1 MKSKTKETNNQP
13 NKKTVCIYIDIEQI
27 GTLKSIIE
35 KRAGISITHVYS
47 EFLRS
52 IISCT
57 NVIVLKKDTGS
68 ERNKKPYSISIN
80 SEMADEIDRIY
91 ENKFNYSK
99 SFSKYVEDFITLNC
113 EISIWES
120 LKYPLL
126 QEAYT
131 RENTLHKNKRKLKKE
146 QI

>member
-1 MKSKTKETNNQP
+1 MKSKTKEKNIQP
-13 NKKTVCIYIDIEQI
+13 NKKTACIYIDIEQI
-27 GTLKSIIE
+27 GTLKKIIE
-35 KRAGISITHVYS
+35 RRAGISITHVYS

-52 IISCT
+52 IKTCSNI
-57 NVIVLKKDTGS
+57 VVLKKDSGS
-68 ERNKKPYSISIN
+68 ELNKKPYSISIN

-91 ENKFNYSK
+91 ANKFNYSK
-99 SFSKYVEDFITLNC
+99 SFSKYVEDFITLNS
-113 EISIWES
+113 EITIWES
-120 LKYPLL
+120 LKYPAL

>member
-1 MKSKTKETNNQP
+1 MKSKTKEIKDQHG
-13 NKKTVCIYIDIEQI
+13 KKTACIYIDIEQI
-27 GTLKSIIE
+27 KVLKSIIE
-35 KRAGISITHVYS
+35 NRAGISITHVYS

-52 IISCT
+52 IISCS
-57 NVIVLKKDTGS
+57 NIIALKKDAGS

-80 SEMADEIDRIY
+80 SEMAEEIDKLY
-91 ENKFNYSK
+91 KNKFNYSK

-120 LKYPLL
+120 LKYPML

-131 RENTLHKNKRKLKKE
+131 RENTLHNNKRKLKKE